1 MQLGEWLR
9 LSVQMTAES
18 PVFSGLSQR
27 RTAIRPLLLRS
38 LQLQRFLVLRRALLF
53 PVCLDAIQPYDN
65 RRSCSLKLCTCLLKP
80 VTRSLSAA
88 FSRCIRPD
96 IVRHSAK
103 ALSHSSSLFE

>member
-1 MQLGEWLR
+1 MQPGEWLR
-9 LSVQMTAES
+9 LSAQFRAEIH
-18 PVFSGLSQR
+18 VLSGLLQR
-27 RTAIRPLLLRS
+27 RTVIRPLTLRS
-38 LQLQRFLVLRRALLF
+38 FQLQRFLVLRRPLLL
-53 PVCLDAIQPYDN
+53 PMRLDTVQPCDN

-103 ALSHSSSLFE
+103 AFSHSPSLFE